1 MRKIGDRRVA
11 IGNWRLVV
19 ACQKTLS
26 YGRHALTLM
35 FVLASVVGCDL
46 LDVESPTR
54 VPASVFDEPA
64 NGRLM
69 VAGAIADF
77 ECAFDDYIVAGGLIG
92 NELEDVQGFTPLWD
106 YDRRSFTE
114 FGGAFSTSDCTA
126 TFPGVYQ
133 TFSTARFAAD
143 RALEVLP
150 TFSSQEVMGLDSLSA
165 IAGAYA
171 GYSYLLLGEG
181 MCSAAVD
188 AGPEISS
195 QGMFA
200 AAEGKFTDALAVAA
214 TVGLSDVTNMMFVG
228 RARARIN
235 QGDRSGALGDAQQ
248 VPSGF
253 VAFARYTQP
262 EVRPSNRVWTMNQ
275 QIRAVSIEEDFR
287 GLTFGGQPDLR
298 TESVLAP
305 EPGQD
310 GSPLWTQSKY
320 PSQSSPI
327 PLARYEEAQ
336 LIIAEVQ
343 LGQSAVDIINTL
355 HAAAGL
361 PDFVPND
368 VNDDVEIL
376 GHVIEERRRELF
388 LESHHLYDKIRFIE
402 YATQNGIAP
411 DQLNPNLPFT
421 PASGEPFSKGGVYG
435 TTTCLPL
442 PLREKVNNPNIP

>member
-1 MRKIGDRRVA
+1 MRGNGDRRLA
-11 IGNWRLVV
+11 IGDWRLVARRWPSNGHQV
-19 ACQKTLS
+19 I
-26 YGRHALTLM
+26 ALVLPGLM
-35 FVLASVVGCDL
+35 LLAGCDL
-46 LDVESPTR
+46 LEVESPTR
-54 VPASVFDEPA
+54 VPASVFEEPGNA
-64 NGRLM
+64 RLM
-69 VAGAIADF
+69 VAGAITDF
-77 ECAFDDYIVAGGLIG
+77 ECAFDDYVVAGGLIG
-92 NELEDVQGFTPLWD
+92 NELDDVQGFTPLWD

-114 FGGAFSTSDCTA
+114 FGGVFATNDCAA

-143 RALEVLP
+143 QALAVLP
-150 TFSSQEVMGLDSLSA
+150 TFSAQDVIGLDSLIA

-188 AGPEISS
+188 AGPEILS
-195 QGMFA
+195 QGLFA

-214 TVGLSDVTNMMFVG
+214 ANGLADVTNMMLVG

-235 QGDRSGALGDAQQ
+235 QGDMSGALGDAQQ
-248 VPSGF
+248 VPAGF

-262 EVRPSNRVWTMNQ
+262 EVRPSNRVWTMNH
-275 QIRAVSIEEDFR
+275 QIRSISIEDDFR

-305 EPGQD
+305 QPGQD
-310 GSPLWTQSKY
+310 GAPRWTQNKY
-320 PSQSSPI
+320 PSQGSSI

-343 LGQSAVDIINTL
+343 LGQNAVDIINRL

-368 VNDDVEIL
+368 VNDDAEIL

-411 DQLNPNLPFT
+411 DQLNPSLPFT
-421 PASGEPFSKGGVYG
+421 PAAGEPFRKGGTYG

-442 PLREKVNNPNIP
+442 PLAEKVNNPNIP